1 MAGKNPI
8 TRPTVK
14 SIGSYVKKHAA
25 QVEGTQ
31 GHHHAS
37 SETIREADYEGH
49 HIIVRTTYRIEVDGT
64 PVTGHMGVTDDGNV
78 HYHPIPNMSFASALD
93 MVKQLIDVFPDDFTA
108 AKDTPAA
115 HGSHAAKTK
124 PRTRSAPPAPAA
136 RAGKASKKPHAGHK

>member
-1 MAGKNPI
+1 MAGKNSI

-31 GHHHAS
+31 GHRHAT

-49 HIIVRTTYRIEVDGT
+49 HITIHTTYQIEVDGT

-78 HYHPIPNMSFASALD
+78 HYHPIPNMSFASAID

-108 AKDTPAA
+108 ARGKPAA
-115 HGSHAAKTK
+115 HGGHATK
-124 PRTRSAPPAPAA
+124 IQPRSKPAPPAPTA
-136 RAGKASKKPHAGHK
+136 

>member
-49 HIIVRTTYRIEVDGT
+49 HIVVRTTYQIEVDGT
-64 PVTGHMGVTDDGNV
+64 PVTGHMGVADDGNV

-108 AKDTPAA
+108 AKGKPAA
-115 HGSHAAKTK
+115 HGDHAAKTK

-136 RAGKASKKPHAGHK
+136 RTKKTGKKPHAGHK